1 MPVSTV
7 SKKGLTTVPSKVR
20 AAFKIKEGDM
30 LEWKIVRAQD
40 EAILQVRLIPNPYD
54 FLKGRRKDS
63 ELTYEKVEDLADK
76 LILGELGEER
86 HAGH

>member
-1 MPVSTV
+1 MSVSTV
-7 SKKGLTTVPSKVR
+7 SKKGLTAIPSKVR
-20 AAFKIKEGDM
+20 AAFKIREGDM
-30 LEWKIVRAQD
+30 LEWKIVRTPD
-40 EAILQVRLIPNPYD
+40 EAILEVRLIPNPYD

-76 LILGELGEER
+76 LILGELAEER